1 MAMAPGARG
10 SSAALSRVGNK
21 SSIAEANRHIQMM
34 MEELSAQRVETAKYR
49 DALAVSEG
57 QLAKLWSE
65 RGQQDGRIQ
74 VLLHQLQQAELV
86 IYELKRQALQSRGG
100 GEGGVAGGGGG
111 ARRGAPKA
119 RRRDGEDDD
128 PEGVARPPA
137 AAGGGTPLRTPS
149 RGEGEPSTSGPDER
163 EGGVPR
169 VGTVTPPLPPPQ
181 RLADAS
187 AVYKSHVAVGGG
199 QGSVYTFLVPL
210 VLESDSTEG
219 LLTVSPEDGLR
230 FETCPGGELLGIVE
244 LRSIRSWSVSE
255 NAISLEVGSVRLGS
269 DRRSALRRFDSS
281 PMGAWVTLV
290 TPESAAIAAAL
301 QATIDLK
308 LIELGGGVRAHEVYS
323 PKLMRD
329 YPGKLAPATRRAKFD
344 KQDAAQAASCA
355 LM

>member
-1 MAMAPGARG
+1 
-10 SSAALSRVGNK
+10 VGNK
-21 SSIAEANRHIQMM
+21 SSISEANRHIQMM
-34 MEELSAQRVETAKYR
+34 MEELSAQRAETAKYR

-86 IYELKRQALQSRGG
+86 IYELRKEALA
-100 GEGGVAGGGGG
+100 EK
-111 ARRGAPKA
+111 RGAPKA
-119 RRRDGEDDD
+119 KRREVVG
-128 PEGVARPPA
+128 GVARSPAGMLTPPA
-137 AAGGGTPLRTPS
+137 AHASPRGAAQGRDDGAAASTSQRDGGGGAPH
-149 RGEGEPSTSGPDER
+149 
-163 EGGVPR
+163 
-169 VGTVTPPLPPPQ
+169 VGTVSPPLAPT
-181 RLADAS
+181 RLTDAS
-187 AVYKSHVAVGGG
+187 TVYKSHVAVGGG

-230 FETCPGGELLGIVE
+230 FETSPGGELLGIVE

-269 DRRSALRRFDSS
+269 ERRSALRRFDAS

-308 LIELGGGVRAHEVYS
+308 LIELEGGVRAHEVYS
-323 PKLMRD
+323 PKLIRD
-329 YPGKLAPATRRAKFD
+329 FPGKLAPAAHKFGAHPG
-344 KQDAAQAASCA
+344 AAGHDTEHAASCA